1 MNRDMNRGLGSF
13 ARGYANGGGVPR
25 QTMIG
30 NEPHH
35 LAYINA
41 QEDQMLR
48 DAGGSGIPGP
58 GGIPAFVRIVD
69 EYGVAHNVDKKEA
82 KDFQANVDYNKS
94 LLTAASSG
102 NFSGLGQEAA
112 GQAAQ
117 IVDRVDMGEDAYA
130 TQERRD
136 DRQEER
142 RNKQAKASDVTL
154 PSTTFTNVFDPN
166 AELNAYGGVQ
176 DPSTVVSLGSVS
188 VPYAAAPSDPPP
200 LAQLPALEEDEFT
213 DDRDSG
219 IMRIPGMTQ
228 ILGAGVSALGGTSP
242 DDSAVSVVD
251 EQPIYQKSELE
262 GGGFYATNA
271 VGLPYDVL
279 SSETLQSFKPEDTG
293 FQTHA
298 GFKDLTVVSN
308 RRDDDPV
315 ATPDYTGRIP
325 GYIPPPEILPPQIT
339 VAPEPTPFQSPTE
352 VLPSETIINQQPPDA
367 YGENIVDIL
376 PPENPFQE
384 VEIPGA
390 PVPLPAEVMQPVQQ
404 PAEVMQPVQQPAEV
418 LQPVQQPAEVLQP
431 VQQPTVTEDYGSLSG
446 QAAGA
451 GQPYNLNPTAF
462 MGDLGNYDMNAGQHS
477 PVTSDMFNQSYVEG
491 ATSLPNNVGNFQQA
505 SADPI
510 NAAGTSNVA
519 LPDYYSPGNTGLT
532 FQEMLAMY
540 QTPYS
545 GGVA

>member
-69 EYGVAHNVDKKEA
+69 EYGVAHNVDRKEA
-82 KDFQANVDYNKS
+82 ADFQANVDYNKS

-176 DPSTVVSLGSVS
+176 DPSTVVSSGSVS

-279 SSETLQSFKPEDTG
+279 SSETLQSVKPEDTG

-315 ATPDYTGRIP
+315 ATPDYTPRIP

-390 PVPLPAEVMQPVQQ
+390 PVPL

-519 LPDYYSPGNTGLT
+519 LPDYYSSGNTGLT

>member
-279 SSETLQSFKPEDTG
+279 SSETLQAFKPEDTG

-315 ATPDYTGRIP
+315 ATVPPPDYT
-325 GYIPPPEILPPQIT
+325 IPPIDQPQILPPQIT

-390 PVPLPAEVMQPVQQ
+390 PVPLPAEVLQPVQQ